1 MQTLRTD
8 ESIKLTGQSRLRAYR
23 PGALQK
29 WLDCG
34 LTLAQAQDQ
43 AKGDM
48 IGETIVKNLIVTV
61 GKGLVA
67 DLLVDAIS
75 TGLTYHAIGTSAT
88 APAVTDT
95 VLGTEAARKAF
106 TIRGRVGNVVS
117 LSVFYTKAECT
128 FNIKEAG
135 VFGGAAASG
144 TPGSGTLF
152 SHYSQAED
160 NSAGTKDLTF
170 DYDLTIN

>member
-1 MQTLRTD
+1 MQTLRND
-8 ESIKLTGQSRLRAYR
+8 ELIKLTGQSRLRAYR

-43 AKGDM
+43 AKGDL
-48 IGETIVKNLIVTV
+48 ISDITVKNLIVTL

-67 DLLVDAIS
+67 DLLIDVVG

-88 APAVTDT
+88 APALTDT

-106 TIRGRVGNVVS
+106 TVRGRAGNVVS

-135 VFGGAAASG
+135 IFGGALASS

-152 SHYSQAED
+152 SHYAQAED

>member
-1 MQTLRTD
+1 MQTLRND
-8 ESIKLTGQSRLRAYR
+8 ELIKLTGQSRLRAYR

-43 AKGDM
+43 AKGDL
-48 IGETIVKNLIVTV
+48 ISDITVKNLIVTL

-67 DLLVDAIS
+67 DLLIDVVG

-88 APAVTDT
+88 APAVSDT
-95 VLGTEAARKAF
+95 VLGTEAARKTF

-117 LSVFYTKAECT
+117 LSVFYTKAEST

-135 VFGGAAASG
+135 IFGGALASS

-152 SHYSQAED
+152 SHYAQAED

>member
-1 MQTLRTD
+1 MQTLRND
-8 ESIKLTGQSRLRAYR
+8 ELIKLTGQSRLRAYR

-43 AKGDM
+43 AKGDL
-48 IGETIVKNLIVTV
+48 ISDITVKNLIVTL

-67 DLLVDAIS
+67 DLLIDVVG

-88 APAVTDT
+88 APALTDT

-106 TIRGRVGNVVS
+106 TVRGRAGNVVS

-135 VFGGAAASG
+135 IFGGALASS

-152 SHYSQAED
+152 SHYAQAED
-160 NSAGTKDLTF
+160 NSGGTKDLTF